1 MTRRLINLAVVTATF
16 AFGIAAGYFGT
27 GAAYAQ
33 PAPLTDASDIAR

>member
-27 GAAYAQ
+27 GAAYAS
-33 PAPLTDASDIAR
+33 PAFVVIETD